1 MYSNLNLL
9 AEKILP
15 SWMHHKLIGRWD
27 SQGFKK
33 YSSNTAWALTA
44 RIFNT
49 LTSFLVTI
57 YLVRYLGPTN
67 YGELSYALSF
77 VSLFGIIATL
87 GIDNVLYR
95 DLIKYPEKRNVYL
108 GTAFIIRLVAGALAG
123 LIAASIGLLSN
134 PDDVSKL
141 VIALLSATFIFTA
154 FNIITNEFQANVAQK
169 YPSLITIAVVIVLN
183 ILKLLVIFSG
193 KGVLYFAAILLIEP
207 ILYAI
212 LFSYIRILHYGSF
225 SNWTFDLKVARSLI
239 YDAWPFI
246 FISVFAALY
255 SRIDQ
260 VMLKHLIDSAAVG
273 VYDAAL
279 KLAEAWLFIP
289 AIIASSLFPAIVNAK
304 KINTQEYR
312 ARLLTMVYVFVTL
325 ALVIALPLSLLSKPL
340 IQLFYGE
347 AFSGSAI
354 VFSIYVWVSLWAV
367 IDMVTRNFLVIE
379 NLRKTIFFMTVA
391 TALLNT
397 GLNFILIP
405 LFGPAGAAMSTFI
418 SYAMFSLPLI
428 MIYRIK

>member
-27 SQGFKK
+27 SKGFKK
-33 YSSNTAWALTA
+33 YSSNTAWALAA

-49 LTSFLVTI
+49 LTSFFVTI

-77 VSLFGIIATL
+77 VSLFGIVATL

-95 DLIKYPEKRNVYL
+95 DLIKYPEQRNVYL

-169 YPSLITIAVVIVLN
+169 YPSLITIAVVIILN

-207 ILYAI
+207 VLYAI
-212 LFSYIRILHYGSF
+212 LFSYIRVRYYGSF
-225 SNWTFDLKVARSLI
+225 SNWKFDLKVARSLI
-239 YDAWPFI
+239 HDAWPFI

-304 KINTQEYR
+304 NISAREYR
-312 ARLLTMVYVFVTL
+312 ARLLTMIYVFVTL
-325 ALVIALPLSLLSKPL
+325 ALAIALPLSLLSKPL
-340 IQLFYGE
+340 IQLFYGA

-379 NLRKTIFFMTVA
+379 NMRKTIFFMTVA